1 METLANT
8 AYALR
13 LDWVVE
19 ERPCKGLRV
28 EGLAAYQLDGEVT
41 AHHGNDA

>member
-8 AYALR
+8 AYALGS
-13 LDWVVE
+13 DWALE
-19 ERPCKGLRV
+19 ESSCKGVRV

-41 AHHGNDA
+41 AHHGDDA